1 MVRRLPALGGFYK
14 LPGVAGADDLPYPFT
29 MPAELAQDCALIMTD
44 PDGVRRVAGTRVTLD
59 TVAYAFR
66 HGATPEEIVQRYPS
80 LELADAYEAVTF
92 YLRHR
97 GEVDAYL
104 AQREATAETIA
115 AENERRFPAAG
126 IRERL
131 LARQARV

>member
-1 MVRRLPALGGFYK
+1 
-14 LPGVAGADDLPYPFT
+14 
-29 MPAELAQDCALIMTD
+29 MPAELAQDRALITTD
-44 PDGVRRVAGTRVTLD
+44 ADGVRRVAGTRLTLD
-59 TVAYAFR
+59 TVAHAFR
-66 HGATPEEIVQRYPS
+66 NGATPEEIVQRYPS
-80 LELADAYEAVTF
+80 LELADAYEAVAF

-104 AQREATAETIA
+104 AQRKVAAETIA